1 MKISLNLAS
10 RPFSDLGPALKRLR
24 IGMAVLAVVAIAL
37 VFGLRAFDQKAEAA
51 RARDHSLD
59 GQIGRVEQERHSYEA
74 MMREPENAQLL
85 VQSSALN
92 KLFDDKAFSWTLA
105 MEDLET
111 VLPGGVQVASLD
123 PTRDKEGH
131 ITIHLRVKGPRDKA
145 IGLVSNLEHSK
156 RFLFPRIRGE
166 NSDTGTAGPGERLE
180 PVASTN
186 NVNVELEAEYN
197 PMAPVEHR
205 AAEKRKASSNRGGTG
220 NAVPGEL
227 NPATHHERPAYT
239 GSDAAPNPKARP
251 GGQR

>member
-1 MKISLNLAS
+1 
-10 RPFSDLGPALKRLR
+10 
-24 IGMAVLAVVAIAL
+24 
-37 VFGLRAFDQKAEAA
+37 
-51 RARDHSLD
+51 
-59 GQIGRVEQERHSYEA
+59 
-74 MMREPENAQLL
+74 
-85 VQSSALN
+85 
-92 KLFDDKAFSWTLA
+92 
-105 MEDLET
+105 
-111 VLPGGVQVASLD
+111 LPGGVQVASLD